1 MQRIYR
7 LLIFGTMALLTV
19 VAVGGASAVPYSSTP
34 PVQASGV
41 SPFAGCT
48 ADDVAGQAGT
58 NFLNTEVEPWI
69 DVNPANSSNVVGI
82 YQQDRWSDG
91 GARGLVASVS
101 MNGGA
106 SFTQVVIPKISACS
120 GNLMYDRATDPW
132 LSFSPN
138 GHLYAMSL
146 SLSHDLTRS
155 AMLVSK
161 STNGGLTWGNPTTLI
176 DETSIFNLNDKN
188 SLTADP
194 NDSAFVYA
202 VWDRIRHPSQKGLSL
217 EGPNFNALH
226 AFSFRS
232 DIMFSRTTNG
242 GASWEPARPIFR
254 PRASLFTIGNQIAV
268 LPDNARFDGELV
280 DAFFLIRGSGIQ
292 PSVNQYREAVII
304 SPDNGETW
312 SRPII
317 VDRHVVAPVRDPDTG
332 QPHRTGDIIPDV
344 AVDRTT
350 GALYLVWQDGRFT
363 GRAAVALSRSTDG
376 GRTWSTP
383 IKVNQTPPLG
393 NLNDQAFTPS
403 VHVAADGTVGVSY
416 YDFRFNTAGGGTSTD
431 HFLVHC
437 HAACTNAASWI
448 GNETRVTPTSFDSRR
463 APVARGFFLGDYVGL
478 DNIGNR
484 FTPFFTQTTA
494 TDRANEYFA
503 TVGP

>member
-1 MQRIYR
+1 MQQIRR
-7 LLIFGTMALLTV
+7 LLIFGTLALLTL
-19 VAVGGASAVPYSSTP
+19 VAVSGASAVPYSPTP
-34 PVQASGV
+34 LVQASGG
-41 SPFAGCT
+41 SPFAACT
-48 ADDVAGQAGT
+48 ADNVGAQEGT
-58 NFLNTEVEPWI
+58 NFANTEVEPWI
-69 DVNPANSSNVVGI
+69 DVNPTESSNVVGI

-101 MNGGA
+101 TNGGA
-106 SFTQVVIPKISACS
+106 TFTQVVIPNVSVCS
-120 GNLMYDRATDPW
+120 GNAAYDRATDPW

-161 STNGGLTWGNPTTLI
+161 STDGGLTWGNPTTLI
-176 DETSIFNLNDKN
+176 DETSRFNLNDKN

-194 NDSAFVYA
+194 NDSNFVYA
-202 VWDRIRHPSQKGLSL
+202 VWDRIRHPSQKELSL
-217 EGPNFNALH
+217 ESPNFNALH

-232 DIMFSRTTNG
+232 DIVFSRTTNG
-242 GASWEPARPIFR
+242 GASWEPARAIFA
-254 PRASLFTIGNQIAV
+254 PRANQFTIGNQIAV
-268 LPDNARFDGELV
+268 LPDGTLV

-292 PSVNQYREAVII
+292 PSLNQYREAVIR
-304 SPDNGETW
+304 STDNGETW

-317 VDRHVVAPVRDPDTG
+317 VDRHVLAPVRDPDTR
-332 QPHRTGDIIPDV
+332 QAHRTGDIIPDV
-344 AVDRTT
+344 AVDDRT
-350 GALYLVWQDGRFT
+350 GVLYLVWQDGRFT
-363 GRAAVALSRSTDG
+363 GRAAIALSRSTDG

-383 IKVNQTPPLG
+383 IKVNQTPLLG

-403 VHVAADGTVGVSY
+403 VHVADDGTVGVSY
-416 YDFRFNTAGGGTSTD
+416 YDFRFNTAGGGTDTD

-437 HAACTNAASWI
+437 HAACSSAASWV

-478 DNIGNR
+478 DTIGTA
-484 FTPFFTQTTA
+484 FTPFFTQTTG
-494 TDRANEYFA
+494 TDRANEHFA

>member
-1 MQRIYR
+1 MQRIHR
-7 LLIFGTMALLTV
+7 LLILGILALLLTA
-19 VAVGGASAVPYSSTP
+19 VAARSASAVPYSSTP

-48 ADDVAGQAGT
+48 ADDVGGQVGT
-58 NFLNTEVEPWI
+58 NFANTEVEPWI
-69 DVNPANSSNVVGI
+69 DVNPTNSNNVVGI

-101 MNGGA
+101 TDGGA
-106 SFTQVVIPKISACS
+106 SFTQVVIPNVSACS
-120 GNLMYDRATDPW
+120 GNAQYDRATDPW
-132 LSFSPN
+132 VSFSPN

-161 STNGGLTWGNPTTLI
+161 STDGGLTWGDPTTLI
-176 DETSIFNLNDKN
+176 DETSIFSLNDKN

-194 NDSAFVYA
+194 NDSNFVYA
-202 VWDRIRHPSQKGLSL
+202 VWDRSRHPGL
-217 EGPNFNALH
+217 EHPNFNALH

-242 GASWEPARPIFR
+242 GASWEPARAIFR
-254 PRASLFTIGNQIAV
+254 PRENLFTIGNQIAV
-268 LPDNARFDGELV
+268 LPDGTLV
-280 DAFFLIRGSGIQ
+280 DAFFLIRGSGVQ
-292 PSVNQYREAVII
+292 PSLNQYREAVIV
-304 SPDNGETW
+304 STDKGETW
-312 SRPII
+312 SQPII

-332 QPHRTGDIIPDV
+332 QAHRTGDIIPDV
-344 AVDRTT
+344 AVDPDT
-350 GALYLVWQDGRFT
+350 GAMYVVWQDGRFT

-416 YDFRFNTAGGGTSTD
+416 YDFRFNTAEGGTDTD

-437 HAACTNAASWI
+437 HAACSSAAGWA
-448 GNETRVTPTSFDSRR
+448 GNETRVTPASFDSRR
-463 APVARGFFLGDYVGL
+463 APVARGFFLGDYLGL

>member
-1 MQRIYR
+1 MQRIHR

-19 VAVGGASAVPYSSTP
+19 VAVSGASAGPYSSTP

-58 NFLNTEVEPWI
+58 NFPNTEVEPWI
-69 DVNPANSSNVVGI
+69 DVNPTNSTNVVGI

-106 SFTQVVIPKISACS
+106 SFTQVVIPNISACS
-120 GNLMYDRATDPW
+120 GNLTYDRATDPW

-161 STNGGLTWGNPTTLI
+161 STDGGLTWGNPTTLI

-194 NDSAFVYA
+194 NDSNFVYA
-202 VWDRIRHPSQKGLSL
+202 VWDRIRHPSQKELSL

-242 GASWEPARPIFR
+242 GASWEPARAIFA
-254 PRASLFTIGNQIAV
+254 PRANQFTIGNQIAV
-268 LPDNARFDGELV
+268 LPDGTLV
-280 DAFFLIRGSGIQ
+280 DAFFLIRGSGVQ
-292 PSVNQYREAVII
+292 PSLNQYREAVII
-304 SPDNGETW
+304 SRDKGETW
-312 SRPII
+312 SQPII
-317 VDRHVVAPVRDPDTG
+317 VDRHVVAPVTDPDTG
-332 QPHRTGDIIPDV
+332 QAHRTGDIIPDV
-344 AVDRTT
+344 AVDTGT
-350 GALYLVWQDGRFT
+350 GAMYLAWQDGRFT
-363 GRAAVALSRSTDG
+363 GRAAIALSRSTDG

-416 YDFRFNTAGGGTSTD
+416 YDFRFNTAGGGTATD
-431 HFLVHC
+431 HFLAHC
-437 HAACTNAASWI
+437 HAACTSAASWV

>member
-1 MQRIYR
+1 MQRIHR
-7 LLIFGTMALLTV
+7 MLIFGTMALLTV
-19 VAVGGASAVPYSSTP
+19 VAVTGASAVPYSSTP

-69 DVNPANSSNVVGI
+69 DVNPTNSSNVVGI

-106 SFTQVVIPKISACS
+106 SFTQVVIPNISACS
-120 GNLMYDRATDPW
+120 GNLTYDRATDPW

-194 NDSAFVYA
+194 NDSNFVYA
-202 VWDRIRHPSQKGLSL
+202 VWDRIRHPSQKALSL

-242 GASWEPARPIFR
+242 GASWEPARPIFA
-254 PRASLFTIGNQIAV
+254 PRANQFTIGNQIAV

-292 PSVNQYREAVII
+292 PSLNQYREAVII
-304 SPDNGETW
+304 SADNGETW

-332 QPHRTGDIIPDV
+332 QAHRTGDIIPDV

-350 GALYLVWQDGRFT
+350 GALYLAWQDGRFT

-416 YDFRFNTAGGGTSTD
+416 YDFRFNTAGGGTATD
-431 HFLVHC
+431 HFLAHC
-437 HAACTNAASWI
+437 HAACTNAASWV

>member
-1 MQRIYR
+1 MQRIHR
-7 LLIFGTMALLTV
+7 LLIFVTMALLTV
-19 VAVGGASAVPYSSTP
+19 VAVSGASAGPYSSTP

-48 ADDVAGQAGT
+48 ADDVGGQAGT
-58 NFLNTEVEPWI
+58 NFPNTEVEPWI
-69 DVNPANSSNVVGI
+69 DVNPTNSSNVVGI

-101 MNGGA
+101 MNGG
-106 SFTQVVIPKISACS
+106 
-120 GNLMYDRATDPW
+120 ATDPW

-176 DETSIFNLNDKN
+176 DETSVFNLNDKN

-194 NDSAFVYA
+194 NDSNFVYA
-202 VWDRIRHPSQKGLSL
+202 VWDRIRHPSQKELSL

-242 GASWEPARPIFR
+242 GASWEPARAIFR
-254 PRASLFTIGNQIAV
+254 PRANQFTIGNQIAV
-268 LPDNARFDGELV
+268 LPDGTLV
-280 DAFFLIRGSGIQ
+280 DAFFLIRGSGVQ
-292 PSVNQYREAVII
+292 PSLNQYREAVII
-304 SPDNGETW
+304 SRDKGETW
-312 SRPII
+312 SQPII
-317 VDRHVVAPVRDPDTG
+317 VDRHVVAPVTDPDTG
-332 QPHRTGDIIPDV
+332 QAHRTGDIIPDV

-383 IKVNQTPPLG
+383 IKVNQTPLLG
-393 NLNDQAFTPS
+393 NLNDQAWTPS

-416 YDFRFNTAGGGTSTD
+416 YDFRFNTAGGGTDTD

-437 HAACTNAASWI
+437 HAACTSAASWV